1 MHVLFG
7 IMMLCLLMAS
17 IIAIVYGLNR
27 NNSWSIAIGTVVFV
41 TAGLALVIH

>member
-7 IMMLCLLMAS
+7 IMMLCSFTAG

-27 NNSWSIAIGTVVFV
+27 NKSWLIAIGTVVFV
-41 TAGLALVIH
+41 AAGLALSIH